1 MFEIDIG
8 FAGTLLGALIGALA
22 LLVTVRKT
30 AEKVHDNFR
39 ADKLAEAKRDAYL
52 NFIRKW
58 QNILMVS
65 SYYLNFE
72 KSEFNEIHSIAW
84 AELIGSLHEASF
96 ISNPSTKEKI
106 MEFTF
111 KISED
116 LIQIKDFHSQWYS
129 ISESEI
135 APKPSEI
142 ILGIM
147 EILDTQG
154 LQALELQRFLRAEIG
169 LVEDEDVDQ
178 RILQLQKKFAD
189 KVKEKLLSI
198 FKTHS

>member
-8 FAGTLLGALIGALA
+8 LAGTLLGALIGALA

-65 SYYLNFE
+65 SYYLNLK
-72 KSEFNEIHSIAW
+72 KSEFNEIHSKAW

-116 LIQIKDFHSQWYS
+116 LFQIKDFHNQWYLL
-129 ISESEI
+129 SESEI
-135 APKPSEI
+135 ALKPSEI

-154 LQALELQRFLRAEIG
+154 LQALELQKFLRNEIG
-169 LVEDEDVDQ
+169 LIEDDEVEQ
-178 RILQLQKKFAD
+178 RIMKLQKKLAE
-189 KVKEKLLSI
+189 KVKRMI
-198 FKTHS
+198 AMYF

>member
-8 FAGTLLGALIGALA
+8 FAGTLLGALVGALA

-58 QNILMVS
+58 QNILIVS
-65 SYYLNFE
+65 SYYLNLK
-72 KSEFNEIHSIAW
+72 KSEFNEIHSLAW

-116 LIQIKDFHSQWYS
+116 LIIIKDFHNQWYS
-129 ISESEI
+129 LTESEI
-135 APKPSEI
+135 AIKPSEI

-147 EILDTQG
+147 ELLDTQG
-154 LQALELQRFLRAEIG
+154 LQALELQKFLRAEIG
-169 LVEDEDVDQ
+169 LAENEGVDQ
-178 RILQLQKKFAD
+178 RIMQLQNKFAD
-189 KVKEKLLSI
+189 KVKRKIEMY
-198 FKTHS
+198 F